1 MSLADRYP
9 RLRRREQP
17 SWLKNAVDDDTD
29 LVQAARR
36 SFIDAVRETSPAASF
51 PVHLDLRLS
60 GPSTAGGRLP
70 ADVLP
75 IAERFQQEIRAAIP
89 SGSARLVDIDWVGVS
104 EGSAVMHMAPRFPE
118 SREGELDLAKVG
130 EFESALVH
138 VLHVHDLLEHQ
149 ADDAAFGDERADFL
163 QQLRLLTDDLASS
176 NLDLEVTAAGSQGNR
191 YRSTLSRA
199 GRIRAAAL
207 FEKSEVP
214 EPRQVLAGVVVGI
227 DLEAE
232 TIQLRIR
239 PKKRIQVE
247 QVPREALV
255 LGLIRVGQPTSIEVQ
270 PRHRA
275 DRTGGQ
281 SADRYEWVGIAARTL
296 PFEGELP

>member
-9 RLRRREQP
+9 RLRHREQP
-17 SWLKNAVDDDTD
+17 SWLRGALDDDTD

-36 SFIDAVRETSPAASF
+36 SFIEAVQEASPAASF
-51 PVHLDLRLS
+51 PVHVDLRLS

-70 ADVLP
+70 ADALP

-89 SGSARLVDIDWVGVS
+89 SVGAQLVDIDWVGVS

-118 SREGELDLAKVG
+118 AREGELDLAKVG
-130 EFESALVH
+130 EFESALAH
-138 VLHVHDLLEHQ
+138 VLHVHDLLEQQ
-149 ADDAAFGDERADFL
+149 AEDAAFVGERPNFL
-163 QQLRLLTDDLASS
+163 QQLRLLTDDLASN
-176 NLDLEVTAAGSQGNR
+176 NLDLEVAAAGSQGVR
-191 YRSTLSRA
+191 YHSTLSRA

-207 FEKSEVP
+207 FEKSELS
-214 EPRQVLAGVVVGI
+214 EPQQVLAGVVVGV

-239 PKKRIQVE
+239 PKKRIQIE
-247 QVPREALV
+247 RVPREVLV
-255 LGLIRVGQPTSIEVQ
+255 EGSIRVGQPSSIEVQ

-281 SADRYEWVGIAARTL
+281 SADRYEWVGVAGRTL